1 MQRITTL
8 NKWCEVL
15 EQSKFKPCLVLK
27 ISMTCISSISA
38 LKEYKELQT
47 ELPKYLVIV
56 QMDRVISNAIAC
68 DLQVKHES
76 PQLII
81 LQGGK
86 RNLASNSLQNKALSF
101 GKRYR
106 TICKKRYSTIGC
118 GVSLCD

>member
-8 NKWCEVL
+8 NKWYEVL

-86 RNLASNSLQNKALSF
+86 GIWQATHYKIKHSLLENAIEQ
-101 GKRYR
+101 YV
-106 TICKKRYSTIGC
+106 KKDTPQ
-118 GVSLCD
+118 

>member
-38 LKEYKELQT
+38 LKEYKALQT

-86 RNLASNSLQNKALSF
+86 GIWQATHYKIKHSLLENAIEQ
-101 GKRYR
+101 YV
-106 TICKKRYSTIGC
+106 KKILHNRLWGIFM
-118 GVSLCD
+118 

>member
-1 MQRITTL
+1 MVRGFRAIEVQTL
-8 NKWCEVL
+8 SCV
-15 EQSKFKPCLVLK
+15 K

-86 RNLASNSLQNKALSF
+86 GIWQATHYKIKHSF

-106 TICKKRYSTIGC
+106 TICKKILHNRLWGIFM
-118 GVSLCD
+118 